1 MQVINDLLRKP
12 MSFSDEIF
20 FSLNF
25 FSVSDYSP
33 YILLQFSIHV
43 VVVHSSIKQC
53 GHNIREDEHEQ
64 KQQVQ

>member
-1 MQVINDLLRKP
+1 MG
-12 MSFSDEIF
+12 
-20 FSLNF
+20 
-25 FSVSDYSP
+25 
-33 YILLQFSIHV
+33 